1 VNPIERHGYIQ
12 LLLIHLQYIFFTSAL
27 ACMIVIVWMPM
38 YWLQAA
44 VTVVLLTIAGS
55 VCKSGRQ

>member
-1 VNPIERHGYIQ
+1 MNSINRYEMAQ
-12 LLLIHLQYIFFTSAL
+12 LWLMRLQYIFFIAVL

-55 VCKSGRQ
+55 VCKQGRQ